1 MGRILSG
8 TNYSDL
14 EQMLLL
20 SNKVKQ
26 GMKKKGLSLITS
38 IEEVI
43 DYN

>member
-1 MGRILSG
+1 
-8 TNYSDL
+8 
-14 EQMLLL
+14 MLLL